1 MSGTVANR
9 PALKKLLRTLS
20 EGDTLVVWK
29 LDRLGRSMRNLVL
42 LVDELR
48 QRGIHFKS
56 LTDSIDTS
64 SPMGRFIFHI
74 MSALAEMERELIV
87 ERTRAGLAAAREKGR
102 WQASEVNPSAMG
114 AGWQVDFKRRGQKA
128 GGNYL

>member
-1 MSGTVANR
+1 
-9 PALKKLLRTLS
+9 
-20 EGDTLVVWK
+20 VWK

-102 WQASEVNPSAMG
+102 IGGRRPKLTPEQWAQAGRLIANGVDRKQVAIIYDVAVCTLYKKFPVNKDVTRTSTH
-114 AGWQVDFKRRGQKA
+114 
-128 GGNYL
+128 